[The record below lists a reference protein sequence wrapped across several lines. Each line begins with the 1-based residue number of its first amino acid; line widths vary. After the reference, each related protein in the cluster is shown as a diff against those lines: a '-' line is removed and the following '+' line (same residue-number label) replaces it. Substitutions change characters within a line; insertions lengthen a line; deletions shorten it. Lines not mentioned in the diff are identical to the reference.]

1 MRPFLS
7 ALVVAMIPAA
17 AQADPPEPVAQG
29 AGHSDA
35 QLDAEHPPLGDA
47 QVKAAERADRRHRKA
62 RPAAEGAAAAPAE
75 GEGDDQQLGPR
86 GHYGGVEL
94 GGPNLPP
101 RQTQG
106 KGGVSHL
113 TWLGFRVEKG
123 IPTVF
128 VELSRPVVWSLDQ
141 RPGTLVY
148 TLQQTSI
155 PLTNNRRPV
164 DATAFGTTVRRVVAE
179 RHGRDVQLT
188 IRTSATV
195 APAHRERNEEAAG
208 GLKFL
213 VIELPQP

>member
-29 AGHSDA
+29 AGHTDA
-35 QLDAEHPPLGDA
+35 QLDAEHPPLGEA
-47 QVKAAERADRRHRKA
+47 QVKAAARGDRIHLRP
-62 RPAAEGAAAAPAE
+62 RPAAEGAAAAPDT
-75 GEGDDQQLGPR
+75 EGDDAQTGPR

-101 RQTQG
+101 HQPVG
-106 KGGVSHL
+106 KGGASHL

-123 IPTVF
+123 LPAVF
-128 VELSRPVVWSLDQ
+128 VELSHPVVWSLEQ

-155 PLTNNRRPV
+155 PLSNNRRPI

-195 APAHRERNEEAAG
+195 APAHHERNEDAAG